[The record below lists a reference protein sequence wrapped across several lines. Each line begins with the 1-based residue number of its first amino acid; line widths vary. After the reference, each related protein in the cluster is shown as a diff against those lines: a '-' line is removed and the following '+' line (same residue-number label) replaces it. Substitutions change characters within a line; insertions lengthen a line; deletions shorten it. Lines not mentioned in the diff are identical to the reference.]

1 MTYQQTIHMPSA
13 TGGDTHFGD
22 EDIFYSRTDARGVIR
37 AGNDVFQR
45 VSGFEWDDL
54 LGVPHKVVRHE
65 DMPRGLFHLYW
76 RRMKAG
82 KHTGAYVKNR
92 TSSGRHYWVFS
103 VASPIADGFV
113 SVRIKP
119 MGTMLPRIEALYAEL
134 LQDEAAGLTPE
145 KSEQRLVQ
153 KLREMGF
160 ASYDRFQAIQL
171 TEELQARQGRLGRAP
186 LDGAETFRAMQD
198 AYTTVEAE
206 TVDMAKVFEEVRTIP
221 VNMRILASRL
231 DDAGGPIDAIAIN
244 YGAMSA
250 EMSAWLRAFSEGEK
264 SVYAAIGKALWE
276 LSFLIGAC
284 AVQDEI
290 ARVFAADRTALPET
304 VDRAEEAAILES
316 LSVEYWSKVRVQLNL
331 IAKSARTLEDGITNM
346 KRQIIG
352 LSSTRMMCKSESA
365 ILGKAGETLTAIV
378 AHLDSI
384 QVQIETRLR
393 KMNEMTQVITGGART
408 LTANAARSGRG

>member
-1 MTYQQTIHMPSA
+1 MYARRPVSPVLGAYEGAAEQQ
-13 TGGDTHFGD
+13 
-22 EDIFYSRTDARGVIR
+22 R
-37 AGNDVFQR
+37 A
-45 VSGFEWDDL
+45 
-54 LGVPHKVVRHE
+54 
-65 DMPRGLFHLYW
+65 
-76 RRMKAG
+76 
-82 KHTGAYVKNR
+82 AYVKNPP
-92 TSSGRHYWVFS
+92 SSGQRHLWVFS
-103 VASPIADGFV
+103 VSPASSPMGSLSDPD
-113 SVRIKP
+113 SKP
-119 MGTMLPRIEALYAEL
+119 MGTMLRGSKRFMPSCSRTTRARV
-134 LQDEAAGLTPE
+134 TPE
-145 KSEQRLVQ
+145 KSEQRWSR
-153 KLREMGF
+153 LREMGF
-160 ASYDRFQAIQL
+160 ASYDGSRAIGS
-171 TEELQARQGRLGRAP
+171 EGGIAGPGGRLGLCAAGR
-186 LDGAETFRAMQD
+186 AETFRAMQD

-393 KMNEMTQVITGGART
+393 KMNEMTQVITGGPGT
-408 LTANAARSGRG
+408 LTA